1 MQKIIHIDA
10 DCFFAAVEM
19 RDRPALKNNPIAVGG
34 DPGRRGVICTCN
46 YHARRYGV
54 KSAMA
59 SAHAKRLCP
68 HLLILPPDMAKYRVV
83 SEQMRDIFSEYT
95 PVIEPLSLDEAFLDV
110 SNSDCAAGSATLIAQ
125 EIRQRI
131 ERELGINVSAG
142 ASQLKFLAKIASDWQ
157 KPNGL
162 TVIPPGEEQP
172 FLRRL
177 SVSKLPGVGPVMQN
191 KLAGAGITLC
201 EDVLNIG
208 LNSMVFRF
216 GAIGERIFKMSK
228 GIEFGVVAKHSAKKS
243 VSVESTFDHDLS
255 SADDIKQRLPQLISR
270 LRARLPDSRSFS
282 SQFVK
287 IKFSN
292 FTQKTMES
300 RIGASSKHFSDE
312 GFLRLMLAAWHSQ
325 KLPARLLGVGVKMSS
340 AHQFGQLE
348 LPFDSVKS

>member
-19 RDRPALKNNPIAVGG
+19 RDRPALRNNPIAVGG
-34 DPGRRGVICTCN
+34 DPGRRGVIATCN
-46 YHARRYGV
+46 YPARRYGV

-68 HLLILPPDMAKYRVV
+68 HLLILPPNMAKYRVV
-83 SEQMRDIFSEYT
+83 SQQMRDIFCEYT
-95 PVIEPLSLDEAFLDV
+95 SIIEPLSLDEAFLDV

-131 ERELGINVSAG
+131 ARELGIHVSAG

-162 TVIPPGEEQP
+162 MVIPPGEEQY

-177 SVSKLPGVGPVMQN
+177 SVAKLPGVGPVMQR
-191 KLAGAGITLC
+191 KLAMAGITQC

-208 LNSMVFRF
+208 LNAMVVRF

-228 GIEFGVVAKHSAKKS
+228 GIEFGRVASHSSRKS
-243 VSVESTFDHDLS
+243 ISVESTFDCDLS
-255 SADDIKQRLPQLISR
+255 SADAIKQRLPDLISR
-270 LRARLPDSRSFS
+270 LRARLPDSQAFS

-292 FTQKTMES
+292 FDQKTMES
-300 RIGASSKHFSDE
+300 RLGTSNKQFSE
-312 GFLRLMLAAWHSQ
+312 ESFLRLMLAAWHSQ
-325 KLPARLLGVGVKMSS
+325 KLPARLLGVGLKMSP
-340 AHQFGQLE
+340 AYQFGQLE
-348 LPFDSVKS
+348 LPFEEINA